1 VLLRRDWPA
10 IKVKDLPVV
19 LALSLQAVLPLAAA
33 QLDSQWFI
41 PANQGRVIAMD
52 GNLQTFLGE
61 WNDAS
66 WIRFDQS
73 PYPPQRATQ
82 PPGPDLYTI
91 YAKTYSGLL
100 YVAWNLSESDP
111 VQGSIE
117 IFIDPKYDRSS
128 APQPGHYRLHIER
141 SGGATV
147 YRGTGSGWE
156 VGAGAP
162 WIHAERN
169 LPWRWQG
176 EIEIPLSDLRT
187 GVQGPHPMGIAFQ
200 VAGAGTGFWPS
211 NPSFNSL
218 APNTWGTLVFPT
230 YATVTTTVSTTIISS
245 QVDTSIQTFTT
256 AVDIVSTSVSTV
268 LHSTTQRRVL
278 SETLTEMMATS
289 ETKSVITTSTSTQTI
304 TRTVQIVLVSKM
316 VIEQQLAG
324 VPSWIL
330 LVGAL
335 LGSLT
340 LLVYALIRG
349 ESRSSAAG

>member
-10 IKVKDLPVV
+10 VKAKHLPLG
-19 LALSLQAVLPLAAA
+19 LALSLQAVLPLVVA

-41 PANQGRVIAMD
+41 PANQGRVIGMD

-73 PYPPQRATQ
+73 PYPPQRVTQ

-91 YAKTYSGLL
+91 YTKTYSDLL

-111 VQGSIE
+111 AQGSME

-169 LPWRWQG
+169 LPWGWQG
-176 EIEIPLSDLRT
+176 EIEIPLPDLRP

-211 NPSFNSL
+211 NPSFNTL

-230 YATVTTTVSTTIISS
+230 FTTVTTTLSTTIISS
-245 QVDTSIQTFTT
+245 QADTSTQTFTT
-256 AVDIVSTSVSTV
+256 AIDIVSTSVSTV
-268 LHSTTQRRVL
+268 LHSTTQRQVL
-278 SETLTEMMATS
+278 GETLTETVATS
-289 ETKSVITTSTSTQTI
+289 ETRSLITTWTSTQTS
-304 TRTVQIVLVSKM
+304 TRTVQIVFASTI

-324 VPSWIL
+324 VPYWTL

-340 LLVYALIRG
+340 LLVYALKRG
-349 ESRSSAAG
+349 ERRSSAAG